1 MELRYLSRLI
11 EGKKVPFDPKFR
23 SLSTERKQNVEDFV
37 RDLATRYSSEE
48 LKQEV
53 AMLAEKKKTFLYFI
67 VNGWED
73 CSLGFTVIISAIYW
87 VQFGFWAC
95 VLCFIALCGIFAKL
109 EKRVAALLL
118 SESSIELLDRYNAY
132 VDRQVKLQ
140 NEENKS
146 NV

>member
-1 MELRYLSRLI
+1 MELRYLTCLI

-23 SLSTERKQNVEDFV
+23 SLSAERKQKVEDFV
-37 RDLATRYSSEE
+37 RELATRYSSEE

-53 AMLAEKKKTFLYFI
+53 ASLSEKKKSFLYFI
-67 VNGWED
+67 VNGWEIY
-73 CSLGFTVIISAIYW
+73 SMVFTVIISAIYW
-87 VQFGFWAC
+87 VQFGFWLC
-95 VLCFIALCGIFAKL
+95 IFCFIALCGIIRTL

-140 NEENKS
+140 NEKNKS

>member
-11 EGKKVPFDPKFR
+11 EGQKVPFDPKFR
-23 SLSTERKQNVEDFV
+23 SLSAERKQKVEDFV

-67 VNGWED
+67 VNGWEIY
-73 CSLGFTVIISAIYW
+73 SMVFTVIISVIYW
-87 VQFGFWAC
+87 VQFGFWLC
-95 VLCFIALCGIFAKL
+95 IFCFIALCGIISTL

-118 SESSIELLDRYNAY
+118 SESSIELLNRYKAY
-132 VDRQVKLQ
+132 VDRQVELQ
-140 NEENKS
+140 NKENKS
-146 NV
+146 DV